1 MKKTILLGS
10 IIAIFSIFLFSSRAR
25 TVVANSCNEETKDK
39 IYELKNVLSDFRKNQ
54 NAYK

>member
-1 MKKTILLGS
+1 MKKNILLGS

>member
-1 MKKTILLGS
+1 MKKNILLGS
-10 IIAIFSIFLFSSRAR
+10 IIVIFSIFLFSSRAR